1 MTDISKP
8 MRQMLTLHANVA
20 TRKKLKDVWKTI
32 LSLSFDYKKWPD
44 VCLEG
49 SFVKPCDLLTQARV
63 AKGQISAAR
72 KLA

>member
-1 MTDISKP
+1 MT
-8 MRQMLTLHANVA
+8 QMLTLHANVA
-20 TRKKLKDVWKTI
+20 TKKNLKDVRKTI
-32 LSLSFDYKKWPD
+32 LSPSFDYKKAPI

-63 AKGQISAAR
+63 ARGQKSAAG